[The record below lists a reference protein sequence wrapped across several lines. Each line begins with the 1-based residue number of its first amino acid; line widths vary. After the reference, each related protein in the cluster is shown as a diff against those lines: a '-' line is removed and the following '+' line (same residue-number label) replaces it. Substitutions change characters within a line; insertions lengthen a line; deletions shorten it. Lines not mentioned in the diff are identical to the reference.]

1 MPYIFSQRLT
11 DDLTAVERTV
21 TLIDVTEPWWQPSG
35 MYTPRQRTS
44 AEVAALPVYRNFVL
58 ERTTRHQNRR
68 VVSERV
74 GQIAMPQS
82 KDILSA
88 DWFNKPLSAKIELPV
103 DSKIHDTYEEVEVV
117 LGGMRLAQLYREDTL
132 ARAITA
138 KAIDA
143 YLRSE

>member
-1 MPYIFSQRLT
+1 MVLFCCISYTYIHTKAVIYYSRKKHMPYIFSQRLT

-82 KDILSA
+82 
-88 DWFNKPLSAKIELPV
+88 
-103 DSKIHDTYEEVEVV
+103 
-117 LGGMRLAQLYREDTL
+117 
-132 ARAITA
+132 
-138 KAIDA
+138 
-143 YLRSE
+143 